1 MIQPAMLR
9 LASRTLPRAA
19 ARLGRREYATPPPL
33 PDWASLG
40 FAYVPT
46 KSMVRYNWDGEKW
59 DGGEVTDDFT
69 LNIHGLSNVLHYGQG
84 IFEGLKAFHCKDGL
98 VRVFNAKANAARMQR
113 GSARLLMPDPT
124 AVFEEAVT
132 RAVTENI
139 DYVPPYGYGG
149 ALYVRPF
156 LFGHGCKLGLG
167 AAPEYSLCVITAPV
181 GPYYKGNLEPVD
193 ALVVEDYDRAAP
205 RGVGGIKAAG
215 NYAPDTLPSAK
226 AKEAGYP
233 VCLYLDAQEQAYV
246 EEFSTSNFV
255 AISASGAL
263 VTPSSPSIL
272 PSCTKQ
278 VVLSVARS
286 MGMTVEERPIPY
298 SEIPSLREVAACG
311 TAVVL
316 TPISS
321 ITRGADVTR
330 FDSFAT
336 IETLYKA
343 ITAMQCGETED
354 TLGLLTVAG
363 EK

>member
-1 MIQPAMLR
+1 MLHTR
-9 LASRTLPRAA
+9 LASAL
-19 ARLGRREYATPPPL
+19 ARRGRRLYSSAPPL
-33 PDWASLG
+33 PDWPSLG

-46 KSMVRYNWDGEKW
+46 RAMVRYNWDGAKW
-59 DGGEVTDDFT
+59 DAGEVTQDFT

-84 IFEGLKAFHCKDGL
+84 IFEGLKAFHCRDGL
-98 VRVFNAKANAARMQR
+98 VRVFNSKANAARMQR

-124 AVFEEAVT
+124 EVFEEAVT
-132 RAVTENI
+132 RAVQENM
-139 DYVPPYGYGG
+139 DYVPPYGYQG
-149 ALYVRPF
+149 ALYIRPF

-193 ALVVEDYDRAAP
+193 ALVIDEFDRAAP

-226 AKEAGYP
+226 AKEAGYS
-233 VCLYLDAQEQAYV
+233 VCLYLDAQEQKYV

-278 VVLSVARS
+278 VVLSVAEEL
-286 MGMTVEERPIPY
+286 GIPVEVRPVPF
-298 SEIPSLREVAACG
+298 SELPTLREVAACG

-321 ITRGADVTR
+321 ITRGDEVVR
-330 FDSFAT
+330 FDGFET
-336 IETLYKA
+336 IERLYKA
-343 ITAMQCGETED
+343 ITAIQCGEAED
-354 TLGLLTVAG
+354 KHGLTVAVG
-363 EK
+363 ERAMA